1 MEDTPTAGID
11 WSWQRHAVCVVDGHG
26 VRLGEFDV
34 THTAR
39 GLAALV
45 HRLEVAAVRRV
56 GIERGDGPLVDYLLA
71 SGFEVFVISPR
82 QVKALR
88 LRYRQAGNK
97 DDRFDAFV
105 LADVVR
111 TDRHR
116 LEPLRL
122 DQPDTVALRML
133 VRARKDLV
141 NHRIAVHNQLLA
153 SLQQVFPGAVG
164 LFSQLDR
171 PISLRFMT
179 RFPTASKAQWLSER
193 RLENWLKAN
202 SYCGRKT
209 PAELMAHLD
218 NAAPC
223 GLTGATIDA
232 SEVIV
237 TTQVRLLSE
246 LRDRIDDIET
256 RIREALLA
264 HPDAEIFMSLP
275 RAGIIRAATLLGEI
289 GDCRSRYPDEASLA
303 AAAGVAP
310 STRQSGSFHHVTYRR
325 ACDKPLRAAIV
336 DWAQDTPRANPWAA
350 DVYQRAR
357 QRGCRHPHAT
367 RILARAW
374 IRILWRCWQDHMPY
388 DPAKHRSHQLATQAA

>member
-11 WSWQRHAVCVVDGHG
+11 WSWQRHAVCVVDGG
-26 VRLGEFDV
+26 GDRMIEFDV
-34 THTAR
+34 THTAK
-39 GLAALV
+39 GLGALV
-45 HRLEVAAVRRV
+45 DRLDGVAVCRV
-56 GIERGDGPLVDYLLA
+56 GIERGDGPLVDHLIA

-88 LRYRQAGNK
+88 LRYQQAGNK

-111 TDRHR
+111 TDHRR
-116 LEPLRL
+116 LEPLEP
-122 DQPDTVALRML
+122 DQPDTVGLRML

-141 NHRIAVHNQLLA
+141 NHRVAMHNQLLA
-153 SLQQVFPGAVG
+153 VLQQVFPGAVG
-164 LFSQLDR
+164 LFSQLDL
-171 PISLRFMT
+171 PISLRFLA
-179 RFPTASKAQWLSER
+179 RFPTAAKAQWLSER
-193 RLENWLKAN
+193 RLANWLKAN
-202 SYCGRKT
+202 AYPGRKT

-218 NAAPC
+218 DAAPC
-223 GLTGATIDA
+223 GLIGAATDA
-232 SEVIV
+232 SEIIV
-237 TTQVRLLSE
+237 TTQVRILTE
-246 LRDRIDDIET
+246 LRARIDDIET

-264 HPDAEIFMSLP
+264 HPDAEIFTSLP
-275 RAGIIRAATLLGEI
+275 RAGTIRAATLLGEI

-350 DVYQRAR
+350 DVYQR
-357 QRGCRHPHAT
+357 G
-367 RILARAW
+367 
-374 IRILWRCWQDHMPY
+374 
-388 DPAKHRSHQLATQAA
+388 